1 MSHLGVG
8 SFKKRTREWY
18 GKIGGR
24 PSPIVH
30 RLYLITYDVQKKYY
44 EYFTFDRIQKVN
56 YILCIEETLTSSGNF
71 VP

>member
-30 RLYLITYDVQKKYY
+30 RLYLITYDVQKKNIMNILLLIGFKKLIIFYALKKHW
-44 EYFTFDRIQKVN
+44 RHQM
-56 YILCIEETLTSSGNF
+56 YI
-71 VP
+71 

>member
-1 MSHLGVG
+1 MG

-30 RLYLITYDVQKKYY
+30 RLYLITYDVQKKN
-44 EYFTFDRIQKVN
+44 IMN
-56 YILCIEETLTSSGNF
+56 ILLLIGFKKLIIF
-71 VP
+71 YALKKH